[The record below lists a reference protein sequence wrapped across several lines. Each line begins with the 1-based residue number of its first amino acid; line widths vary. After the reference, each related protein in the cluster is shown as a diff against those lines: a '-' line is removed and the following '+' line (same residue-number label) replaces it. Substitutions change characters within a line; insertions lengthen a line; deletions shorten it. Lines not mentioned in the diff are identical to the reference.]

1 MLFPF
6 PSARI
11 MQENSRLPLQHHIP
25 FKQLFST
32 IYKFNHRVIVKRH
45 VIGGLRCLGRAVK
58 RVGGTLGKHMNKSRL
73 AAQRRQRNR
82 SEVQRT
88 ETLKQRCSKKIK
100 RPKQQQPKLSSH
112 RLLGYNLGNISRFI
126 LRV

>member
-45 VIGGLRCLGRAVK
+45 VIGGLRCFGAGGEAGGGYLGQA
-58 RVGGTLGKHMNKSRL
+58 H
-73 AAQRRQRNR
+73 
-82 SEVQRT
+82 E
-88 ETLKQRCSKKIK
+88 
-100 RPKQQQPKLSSH
+100 
-112 RLLGYNLGNISRFI
+112 
-126 LRV
+126 